1 MNIIDKKIYSICSLA
16 VQSAGFMLI
25 DITFRGDRANKIIEV
40 FIDSESVVTIDD
52 CTSLS
57 RNILE
62 SLEADSDI
70 NTSFRLDVSTPGVD
84 RPLKFI
90 EQYTKHTGR
99 QFEISH
105 TDEEDNETKFKGR
118 LIRVEGELLFF
129 QKGKEEVKLNFNKIK
144 KANVLISFD
153 DGGKKK

>member
-1 MNIIDKKIYSICSLA
+1 MNIIEKKIYSFCSLA

-25 DITFRGDRANKIIEV
+25 DIAFRGDRANKIIEV

-62 SLEADSDI
+62 SLEADSEIDV
-70 NTSFRLDVSTPGVD
+70 SFRLDVSTPGVD

-90 EQYTKHTGR
+90 QQYPKHAGR
-99 QFEISH
+99 QFEIMIA
-105 TDEEDNETKFKGR
+105 DNDNEIKFKGR

-129 QKGKEEVKLNFNKIK
+129 QKGKEEVKINFNTIK
-144 KANVLISFD
+144 KAIVLISFD
-153 DGGKKK
+153 DGGKNK